1 MTTTVSQP
9 VPATAA
15 DADPFRYG
23 WRIVRRDLGDGY
35 FDEELVPLRLIDL
48 LHPEEGDQVLCNYDH
63 QRRVR
68 YLANVFLA
76 ASPTVPTPSSSAMC
90 ASPGTF
96 PTCAPTV
103 PT

>member
-1 MTTTVSQP
+1 MWYTETMTI
-9 VPATAA
+9 ATARPTPAA
-15 DADPFRYG
+15 DTPLDDPFRYG

-76 ASPTVPTPSSSAMC
+76 RET
-90 ASPGTF
+90 GL
-96 PTCAPTV
+96 
-103 PT
+103 